1 MFNLSQMSLFNETAS
16 NYVQFI
22 SMVFEIVGITLA
34 YIEIRYKSLANQI
47 EMRIQNDES
56 RIKEFAMRLL
66 QNKFSVSLITV
77 FIMTVFFIE
86 IPYLVGFFDRIIP
99 EHWRNIET
107 VVVWLTF
114 PIIFMFIGLIAMIL
128 MGDFVAWLNRFSE
141 GHAIGALGVV
151 VTFLGLLGDTYQ
163 AITIL
168 INK

>member
-1 MFNLSQMSLFNETAS
+1 MTFFSETVS
-16 NYVQFI
+16 NYIQFI

-34 YIEIRYKSLANQI
+34 YIEIRYKPLANKI
-47 EMRIQNDES
+47 EMKLLADES
-56 RIKEFAMRLL
+56 RIKEFAFRLL
-66 QNKFSVSLITV
+66 QNKFSVTLITV

-99 EHWRNIET
+99 QNWKKIET
-107 VVVWLTF
+107 AIVWLTF
-114 PIIFMFIGLIAMIL
+114 PIIFMFAGLIVMIL

-168 INK
+168 VNK